1 MGDLNMLNEVEHYT
15 RQALEYRKANKKDNM
30 SKVDNGKPRKTS

>member
-1 MGDLNMLNEVEHYT
+1 MSDLNMLNEVEHYT
-15 RQALEYRKANKKDNM
+15 REALEYRKTNM